1 MPTPGLTENPPSPS
15 AGTGIG
21 QGVNNG
27 LQRAERAIT
36 SAADRL
42 GLPQNPALPR
52 QNLDEPLRPVVQDAV
67 DNAVTRTN
75 AQTRA
80 RQQEADRALEQ
91 RLGQEFHLAD
101 TTNPGTPLHARTD
114 NPLRVIVN
122 GQPVEITDL
131 VIQRQ
136 PAADALGVAGAR
148 LVEVRQE
155 RNEAVRYS
163 PLSHGPNESVRLPA
177 NRNYAVAIPVGNNRI
192 QYIPLE
198 SFQGAPPAAPEP
210 VIQPALAHP
219 AEPTPQNVEPTPTPP
234 SGPPTPREQLESRNL
249 VIAGVKTKERRV
261 YDLVNKGMERAKG
274 WGKQAFKEVFEHK
287 LKGYY
292 SNLLDIA
299 QSPFAE
305 EAIRLA
311 EQKGQAEYDA
321 YYNSINPLRKIAR
334 KIIEEF
340 KGIALKTTWAQD
352 ATIRALQDTQNQDIQ
367 AALAR
372 GRQMYLDEKGDF
384 SGRFDTAFDR
394 EDLAVRK
401 DMGEDFKRLDA
412 ANPFSQEIKT
422 LIKQFTHGD
431 IDEATFGTKKGELW
445 GRIKTAN
452 PDFLKD
458 AEDYADTLT
467 AVGKQYKEQW
477 ARVANDQEGRNRIDG
492 EIEAMRVALGIG
504 QMGEATSMNKT
515 DTQKATGKLR
525 EFYDFLFAKNIVGA
539 SLWNEAT
546 VGTAVSYALSV
557 KSMGSMLVTSGA
569 RAVSGLAAGGAAAG
583 LFGAAREKGRLT
595 KEYWAYLGEREAGVQ
610 TTPGSKKREWFDQL
624 DIKRRKSDE
633 LISAL
638 RTDLYETNGTLK
650 TNLTDDEVRSTLGQL
665 ADAKARWALS
675 SRKEK
680 RVALIEIGGL
690 GGQEK
695 NRTEFVRT
703 LDQAEKDLGSYITG
717 HADIKAR
724 LMGGQEYDAFL
735 TGLTATQTQILDKGK
750 ATFDGLQ
757 QDSAQRLALTQVAGY
772 SPEVEKLRR
781 KIAWLYGEKH
791 AVGTASGLEAALKE
805 FNTQANVEAAR
816 RGIATAGIGMGIGA
830 LTQEA
835 IMDWKFSQ
843 ANGWQGLDTF
853 GHGGVAT
860 WIKELSG
867 WGDGNVA
874 LIAQPELVGDHFVQH
889 SQNLHFDPQGNMD
902 MVKPDGTILQD
913 NVITAQDISFDA
925 SGNFSQHTVDTLSAH
940 GFHVGAG
947 VDVLQ
952 PAHAAGT
959 HDLFFGTDKVTVPN
973 DLQWVDNG
981 DGTSRLVMNLQDSSG
996 NNFQQVIHANSVLT
1010 QGSPNDLAD
1019 VIKDMHDSP
1028 LVEFT
1033 PGTETLAGNVPDMT
1047 TDIHG
1052 IPHITLADG
1061 TPHAI
1066 SATVPTGTTLVET
1079 SNGVYNL
1086 VDANNPAHTLA
1097 SGMHID
1103 DTGLVTNLNA
1113 VNSSALAVENH
1124 IHITNTDYH
1133 VEVPGTGSA
1142 SDFFDKPV
1150 IEMGQEK
1157 GFHGFWGW
1165 VEDPTNAANT
1175 TVDPFDSTQ
1184 QIDLVNKIPITNY
1197 TKHLAR
1203 TLYENDFSDIPGLK
1217 DAHFVRADGSIM
1229 PYSDI
1234 DARTYTMMY
1243 EGDTFKHLPDVMF
1256 KDDALIKIGSIAQKA
1271 INMVE
1276 QQGVDFD
1283 KATPAVLGIT
1293 QQEFDILKSAY
1304 AIARVGREATKEEFL
1319 ELYKYLEHPAGP
1331 MGLDLHGPEIAQ
1343 QLVEVGPP
1351 AIDLTDEL
1359 ANNLIVSPLAEVP
1372 QIPIPIIP
1380 ILGRRGLEPGTPAQ
1394 PTPPEHR
1401 PITPFGYGGGYGYE
1415 NLPYQGDQ
1423 SVEYYRNWLNN
1434 TPFSHVDQEPYI
1446 TMNNQLVHENGDAIT
1461 RSVDRERQHIREYLS
1476 RQDPQYLEELRQRA
1490 TEIGPMSE
1498 KTRAMMHL
1506 VMFQEEKYAYN
1517 ALSQWRNQTANK
1529 DTWEITVLVN
1539 RRQSNQEDRTLEE
1552 VKRFQADHPEIN
1564 VHVLHKVFPDATGGV
1579 GAARK
1584 YTTDLALL
1592 RSVNRPS
1599 QDGPL
1604 YILSEDAETNS
1615 VDPKT
1620 IERIIKKYDENP
1632 QFDALRGKQYFDDNV
1647 LRQNDLLK
1655 FDRYSNIL
1663 VEHILRDKRLR
1674 PEVNE
1679 NFSFFWNTVIT
1690 GGWNTSFT
1698 ADVYTQ
1704 IDGYGTRPWLDQI
1717 GTTEDVDMGRRI
1729 SLLRSNQTRNGIPVP
1744 NTHTIGT
1751 HPSKLRG
1758 SPRRFLHSLASG
1770 IGAYAHFDDE
1780 QVSAQIRHGDTDEML
1795 KRILPVAKLSEENK
1809 GHFENYLTSA
1819 YNTLHSVTTDQALSK
1834 KLFSRYLLGVGI
1846 GKFKIETGTNGVQT
1860 RISTNNLSQTEPDW
1874 NDDYHIEPDGRVVL
1888 DNVDNF
1894 AYALEAYR
1902 AGQAT
1907 KRPKIWEV
1915 KKVVAPATTT
1925 AQPTATRP
1933 VTTQT
1938 Y

>member
-1 MPTPGLTENPPSPS
+1 MPTPGLAENPPSPPAS
-15 AGTGIG
+15 AGIANRIG
-21 QGVNNG
+21 TAAEQTRLAASGALTRANERG
-27 LQRAERAIT
+27 RQLQT
-36 SAADRL
+36 QADQILEERL
-42 GLPQNPALPR
+42 GR
-52 QNLDEPLRPVVQDAV
+52 
-67 DNAVTRTN
+67 
-75 AQTRA
+75 
-80 RQQEADRALEQ
+80 
-91 RLGQEFHLAD
+91 EFHLAD

-114 NPLRVIVN
+114 NPLHVIVN

-136 PAADALGVAGAR
+136 PTADALGVAGAR

-155 RNEAVRYS
+155 RNQAVRYS

-177 NRNYAVAIPVGNNRI
+177 NRNFAVAIPVGNNRI

-210 VIQPALAHP
+210 VIQPTLAHP
-219 AEPTPQNVEPTPTPP
+219 AGPTPQNIEPTPTPP

-372 GRQMYLDEKGDF
+372 GRQVYLDEKSDF
-384 SGRFDTAFDR
+384 AGRFDTAFDNQ
-394 EDLAVRK
+394 DLAIRQ
-401 DMGEDFKRLDA
+401 DMGEKFNVLGPADA
-412 ANPFSQEIKT
+412 TGQQIRS
-422 LIKQFTHGD
+422 LVKQYVHGD
-431 IDEATFGTKKGELW
+431 IDDAQFKQQKDALW
-445 GRIKTAN
+445 TSLKTQ
-452 PDFLKD
+452 DDLKD

-515 DTQKATGKLR
+515 DTQKTVGKLK
-525 EFYDFLFAKNIVGA
+525 EFSDLLVRKNIIGA
-539 SLWNEAT
+539 SLFNEAT

-690 GGQEK
+690 GGQER

-717 HADIKAR
+717 HADVKTR

-772 SPEVEKLRR
+772 SPEVDKLRR
-781 KIAWLYGEKH
+781 KILWLYGEKH
-791 AVGTASGLEAALKE
+791 SVGTASGLEAALKE
-805 FNTQANVEAAR
+805 FNTQANVEATR
-816 RGIATAGIGMGIGA
+816 RGITTGAIGMGIGA

-835 IMDWKFSQ
+835 IMDYKF
-843 ANGWQGLDTF
+843 AATNGWQGLGTL

-860 WIKELSG
+860 WIKELAG
-867 WGDGNVA
+867 WGDGASA
-874 LIAQPELVGDHFVQH
+874 LAHQPELIAGHFVQH
-889 SQNLHFDPQGNMD
+889 SQNIHFDAQGNMD
-902 MVKPDGTILQD
+902 LIKPDGTIVQD
-913 NVITAQDISFDA
+913 NVIAAQDISFDA
-925 SGNFSQHTVDTLSAH
+925 SGNFSQQTVDALSAH
-940 GFHVGAG
+940 GFQGGVGL
-947 VDVLQ
+947 DVLH
-952 PAHAAGT
+952 PANTPGT
-959 HDLFFGTDKVTVPN
+959 HDLFFGTDKVTVSN

-996 NNFQQVIHANSVLT
+996 NHFEQVIHAHSVLS
-1010 QGSPNDLAD
+1010 QGSPGDLPD

-1061 TPHAI
+1061 TSHSI

-1079 SNGVYNL
+1079 SDGVYNL

-1097 SGMHID
+1097 SGIHID

-1113 VNSSALAVENH
+1113 VNSSALAVENN

-1229 PYSDI
+1229 PYGDI

-1343 QLVEVGPP
+1343 QLMEVGPP

-1359 ANNLIVSPLAEVP
+1359 ANNLIVSPLTENP

-1380 ILGRRGLEPGTPAQ
+1380 ILGRRGLEAGRPEPVRTGPPDDNGGGIAPEPEPLLPGKKKRGGPKGRSRLQVIGTDEADSPSTLPNLRPVVEPRPI
-1394 PTPPEHR
+1394 PTPE
-1401 PITPFGYGGGYGYE
+1401 TK
-1415 NLPYQGDQ
+1415 
-1423 SVEYYRNWLNN
+1423 
-1434 TPFSHVDQEPYI
+1434 
-1446 TMNNQLVHENGDAIT
+1446 DA
-1461 RSVDRERQHIREYLS
+1461 E
-1476 RQDPQYLEELRQRA
+1476 
-1490 TEIGPMSE
+1490 
-1498 KTRAMMHL
+1498 
-1506 VMFQEEKYAYN
+1506 EEKAPELDAYEEESLNIDSDLRN
-1517 ALSQWRNQTANK
+1517 AISSLVSELNSSQA
-1529 DTWEITVLVN
+1529 
-1539 RRQSNQEDRTLEE
+1539 SNQGSTTPPL
-1552 VKRFQADHPEIN
+1552 
-1564 VHVLHKVFPDATGGV
+1564 AT
-1579 GAARK
+1579 
-1584 YTTDLALL
+1584 
-1592 RSVNRPS
+1592 
-1599 QDGPL
+1599 
-1604 YILSEDAETNS
+1604 
-1615 VDPKT
+1615 
-1620 IERIIKKYDENP
+1620 
-1632 QFDALRGKQYFDDNV
+1632 
-1647 LRQNDLLK
+1647 
-1655 FDRYSNIL
+1655 
-1663 VEHILRDKRLR
+1663 
-1674 PEVNE
+1674 
-1679 NFSFFWNTVIT
+1679 
-1690 GGWNTSFT
+1690 
-1698 ADVYTQ
+1698 
-1704 IDGYGTRPWLDQI
+1704 
-1717 GTTEDVDMGRRI
+1717 
-1729 SLLRSNQTRNGIPVP
+1729 
-1744 NTHTIGT
+1744 
-1751 HPSKLRG
+1751 
-1758 SPRRFLHSLASG
+1758 
-1770 IGAYAHFDDE
+1770 
-1780 QVSAQIRHGDTDEML
+1780 
-1795 KRILPVAKLSEENK
+1795 
-1809 GHFENYLTSA
+1809 
-1819 YNTLHSVTTDQALSK
+1819 
-1834 KLFSRYLLGVGI
+1834 
-1846 GKFKIETGTNGVQT
+1846 
-1860 RISTNNLSQTEPDW
+1860 
-1874 NDDYHIEPDGRVVL
+1874 
-1888 DNVDNF
+1888 
-1894 AYALEAYR
+1894 
-1902 AGQAT
+1902 
-1907 KRPKIWEV
+1907 
-1915 KKVVAPATTT
+1915 PATTKT
-1925 AQPTATRP
+1925 SRP
-1933 VTTQT
+1933 SK
-1938 Y
+1938 